1 METEVRVYNQLDVGS
16 CAVSARN
23 EMWDL
28 EVLVRDSGIGV
39 VFAGY
44 SSKNRD
50 CW

>member
-1 METEVRVYNQLDVGS
+1 MCNQQDGGS
-16 CAVSARN
+16 RAVSAQLHRN

-28 EVLVRDSGIGV
+28 EVLVRDSGMSV

-44 SSKNRD
+44 SSKKRD